1 MLSGRREINFARSR
15 IRSSCSCDL
24 ASPRKT
30 SALSVSQRQ
39 HTRIQGSAHL
49 PLKET
54 KLTYF
59 STKGSCRFRCLI
71 IINEDA
77 GGPMVGLG
85 DVVKDLNQY
94 TLRSVHPEA
103 ADGAARFSE
112 QWWRELVSG
121 YRFPSACAHVGPC
134 SRVWDLS
141 PAFLALSISLS
152 LSLCGGPGL
161 AVEKKKWPRYPSI
174 SIYRAKIP
182 AALRGCG
189 APWLGRVGVWTCGVA
204 ESRGFFKVRE
214 ITTPSRNLFPLRRP
228 I

>member
-71 IINEDA
+71 VSNEDA

-103 ADGAARFSE
+103 ADGAACFSE

-152 LSLCGGPGL
+152 LWRAGACCR
-161 AVEKKKWPRYPSI
+161 EKKM
-174 SIYRAKIP
+174 AKISFYID
-182 AALRGCG
+182 LSCQ
-189 APWLGRVGVWTCGVA
+189 APCGRVGSRRA
-204 ESRGFFKVRE
+204 EGFQGIARSLQ
-214 ITTPSRNLFPLRRP
+214 PSSDYFLLRQ
-228 I
+228 